1 MKKRIISLILCIVM
15 CFSIVATL
23 AGCGKRTDAFV
34 IMSEE
39 LDGLFNPF
47 FSTTAADGTIVSMTQ
62 IGMLST
68 AIDENENV
76 KVAYGD
82 DYAVATLAYESKHNP
97 SAGKTGKG
105 QTTYTFVI
113 KNGIKFS
120 DGKPLTIEDVLFN
133 MYVYLDPV
141 YTGSST
147 MYSTDILG
155 LQEYRTQIPGASDSI
170 SDSITS
176 GAAQR
181 AENRIKELLNLFI
194 AKGDPEKDGTYDLSI
209 DDMKTLI
216 GKHSVSNGYKSAISA
231 DTSKVT
237 NQQLLEDYNK
247 ALEYF
252 KEELEDDYVAAQD
265 AYDLTKAPYSEW
277 KNYFDNEVFRFM
289 YYEGFV
295 EVKYEE
301 IEGGKENKNKIISI
315 TPQYSEDVCKDKA
328 SAINYVYNSK
338 VSSELNMIL
347 SYWATASRLR
357 TEYAAQATEVILRE
371 QMKGDELAVKNISG
385 IVSLGHTTDVE
396 KVTVDGKEYKVA
408 HEHNEDGTPKNA
420 DEYDVLEVTINGVD
434 PKAVWNFAFSVAPQH
449 YYAPNQTVDIKNNKF
464 GVQFGTFSFM
474 TDEIQAVQHNKIP
487 VGAGAYKATNKSN
500 SDNPGITEF
509 FSDNVVYFKANN
521 YFEESFGEAFH
532 VNIDKIRYQVVS
544 TSNALNA
551 LEAGTIHYAT
561 PQLTDNN
568 IDKLNSL
575 KKEGLTYT
583 SSDQLGYG
591 YIGIN
596 AGMVENINLRRA
608 IMSAM
613 DTALAIE
620 YYRDNTASTIY
631 WPMSKVSWAYPSTKD
646 EAGEKVFN
654 VYPEDQDYIDFT
666 FNDSEATEKIQKY
679 MKAAGAAAGDS
690 RLKIKFTIAGSNVS
704 DHPTYS
710 VFQKAAK
717 LLNECGWE
725 IEVIADSQALT
736 KLSTGSLAV
745 WAAAWG
751 STIDPDMYQVYH
763 KNSTATSVLAWGYDD
778 ILANPGKYKEE
789 TTILNKLSAKI
800 DEAREIEDR
809 EDRAELYQEAMS
821 YVLDLAVE
829 MPVYQRKVLYAY
841 NSDVIDSSSLPET
854 INPYSSPLDR
864 IWEVKYAEGVV
875 VTEDGNSGL
884 GIGAIIGIIAGCLV
898 VAGGAVAAVIILK
911 KKKGGKATEGAVAIS
926 DDDITIESDSDN
938 SENNE
943 G

>member
-1 MKKRIISLILCIVM
+1 MKKKIISLILCIIM
-15 CFSIVATL
+15 CFSILATL
-23 AGCGKRTDAFV
+23 AGCGDKKPDAFV

-68 AIDENENV
+68 ALNADGDVE
-76 KVAYGD
+76 VAFGN
-82 DYAVATLAYESKHNP
+82 DYAVATLAYAEKYNP

-155 LQEYRTQIPGASDSI
+155 LQEYRTQIPGAGDST

-181 AENRIKELLNLFI
+181 AENRIKELLNLFT
-194 AKGDPEKDGTYDLSI
+194 AKGDPEKDGSYDLSI
-209 DDMKTLI
+209 DKMKELI
-216 GKHSVSNGYKSAISA
+216 GKHSVSNGYKNAISA

-237 NQQLLEDYNK
+237 NQQLLDDYNK
-247 ALEYF
+247 TLEYF

-295 EVKYEE
+295 DVKYEE
-301 IEGGKENKNKIISI
+301 LEGGKENKNKIISI
-315 TPQYSEDVCKDKA
+315 TPQYSESVCKDKA
-328 SAINYVYNSK
+328 SAIDYVYNSK
-338 VSSELNMIL
+338 VASELHMIL

-357 TEYAAQATEVILRE
+357 TEYSAQATEVILRE
-371 QMKGDELAVKNISG
+371 KMKGDELTVKNISG

-396 KVTVDGKEYKVA
+396 KVTIDGTDYKVA

-420 DEYDVLEVTINGVD
+420 DEYDVLEITINGVD

-449 YYAPNQTVDIKNNKF
+449 YYAPNQTVDIANNKF

-487 VGAGAYKATNKSN
+487 VGAGAYKATNKAN
-500 SDNPGITEF
+500 SDTPGITEF
-509 FSDNVVYFKANN
+509 FSDNVVYFKSNS
-521 YFEESFGEAFH
+521 YFEPSFGEAFH

-544 TSNALNA
+544 ASNALNA
-551 LEAGTIHYAT
+551 LESGTIHYAT

-568 IDKLNSL
+568 IQKLDSL
-575 KKEGLTYT
+575 KKDGLSYT

-596 AGMVENINLRRA
+596 AGMVENINIRRA

-613 DTALAIE
+613 DTSLAIE
-620 YYRDNTASTIY
+620 YYRANTASTIY
-631 WPMSKVSWAYPSTKD
+631 WPMSKVSWAYPANKD
-646 EAGEKVFN
+646 SAGNKVYDI
-654 VYPEDQDYIDFT
+654 YPDEQDYIDFT
-666 FNDSEATEKIQKY
+666 FDGVEGEAKERIQKY
-679 MKAAGAAAGDS
+679 MKAAGAAEGDS
-690 RLKIKFTIAGSNVS
+690 RLKIKFTIAGSNVT
-704 DHPTYS
+704 DHPTYA
-710 VFQKAAK
+710 VFQKAAT
-717 LLNECGWE
+717 LLNDCGWD
-725 IEVIADSQALT
+725 IEVVADSQALT

-789 TTILNKLSAKI
+789 NTILNKLSAVI
-800 DEAREIEDR
+800 DDAREITDQEA
-809 EDRAELYQEAMS
+809 RADLYQEAMS

-841 NSDVIDSSSLPET
+841 NSDVIDVSSLPAT

-864 IWEVKYAEGVV
+864 IWEIKFA
-875 VTEDGNSGL
+875 D
-884 GIGAIIGIIAGCLV
+884 
-898 VAGGAVAAVIILK
+898 
-911 KKKGGKATEGAVAIS
+911 
-926 DDDITIESDSDN
+926 
-938 SENNE
+938 
-943 G
+943 